1 MEDLGEFK
9 DNKLNGQ
16 GTWTGDNGDIYVGE
30 LKEGKFHGQGTFTFS
45 NGNKYVGDWKDSYQN
60 GQGTLTYSDGG
71 KYVGE
76 WKDGD
81 FNRHGTMIWSDGG
94 KYVGEWKDGDFN
106 GHGTLNYAD
115 GGGYVGDW
123 KNDQRSGHG
132 SETQADGGVYVGA
145 FKNDSF
151 EGQGTL
157 THPNGTQKVG
167 EFSEGVFIN
176 KMSFKENF
184 SIEFI
189 VSSTNDGFAS
199 KIEQIVAMPPEDVW
213 NDLGLILHNRYMVK
227 FLGGGN
233 YSHTVF
239 DPQEMLIARKVSAE
253 INEQLQC
260 HNVVMLK
267 RLEKEPFMDLSHEVN
282 VIADE
287 VDDIV
292 EAAVRQGPDHDWTPT
307 TIGRFYLSKLTTHIT
322 ELH

>member
-1 MEDLGEFK
+1 MEELGEFK

-60 GQGTLTYSDGG
+60 GQGTLTY
-71 KYVGE
+71 
-76 WKDGD
+76 
-81 FNRHGTMIWSDGG
+81 SDGG

-199 KIEQIVAMPPEDVW
+199 KIEQIVAMSPEDVW

-233 YSHTVF
+233 YSHIVF